1 MEYIPYTFSF
11 IFRINCYNR
20 INWTSE
26 VLVNKTEQ
34 RSKKVAEAMIRT
46 EKADLELH
54 RMKQIKD
61 YAEYKMIKGHSKEK
75 AYAMAKQHILNS
87 NE

>member
-1 MEYIPYTFSF
+1 M
-11 IFRINCYNR
+11 
-20 INWTSE
+20 
-26 VLVNKTEQ
+26 NKTEQ

-75 AYAMAKQHILNS
+75 AYAMAKEHILNS
-87 NE
+87 NDKA

>member
-1 MEYIPYTFSF
+1 M
-11 IFRINCYNR
+11 
-20 INWTSE
+20 
-26 VLVNKTEQ
+26 NKTEQ

>member
-1 MEYIPYTFSF
+1 
-11 IFRINCYNR
+11 
-20 INWTSE
+20 
-26 VLVNKTEQ
+26 
-34 RSKKVAEAMIRT
+34 MIRT

-61 YAEYKMIKGHSKEK
+61 YAEYKMIKSHSKEK

>member
-1 MEYIPYTFSF
+1 
-11 IFRINCYNR
+11 
-20 INWTSE
+20 
-26 VLVNKTEQ
+26 VNKTEQ

>member
-1 MEYIPYTFSF
+1 M
-11 IFRINCYNR
+11 
-20 INWTSE
+20 
-26 VLVNKTEQ
+26 V
-34 RSKKVAEAMIRT
+34 RT
-46 EKADLELH
+46 ERADLELH

-61 YAEYKMIKGHSKEK
+61 YAEYKMMKGHSKEK

>member
-1 MEYIPYTFSF
+1 M
-11 IFRINCYNR
+11 
-20 INWTSE
+20 
-26 VLVNKTEQ
+26 NKAEQ

-61 YAEYKMIKGHSKEK
+61 YAEYKIMKGHTKEK
-75 AYAMAKQHILNS
+75 AYAMAKQHIGES
-87 NE
+87 ND